1 MWHRYVVNGSR
12 ILKSAL
18 LQWKW
23 LKNLKTR
30 LKYVGN
36 GLSISETAKKMFL
49 NEVDIW
55 EMAKICLKQLKYL
68 TSGLYMWEMTQRLG
82 KWLKYLGN
90 GLDILNTA

>member
-23 LKNLKTR
+23 LKNLKH
-30 LKYVGN
+30 
-36 GLSISETAKKMFL
+36 GLSISETAKKNFL

-55 EMAKICLKQLKYL
+55 EMAKICLK
-68 TSGLYMWEMTQRLG
+68 
-82 KWLKYLGN
+82 
-90 GLDILNTA
+90 